1 MRLLVTL
8 RTSFKAVLKNGK
20 RSFLTMF
27 GIIVGIG
34 AVIAIMSIGR
44 GYEQDTIKS
53 LTDSKEGEVKVTVSF
68 QPNDQNLYETNPN
81 FFQQT
86 DLELVKNIDG
96 VEKAEFPKQELTTT
110 YIKVQ
115 VKDDSKD
122 EELVLTTA
130 GDKEMIKGRNVSEA
144 DQALANKVVAIDDTL
159 AKGLYDTSAN
169 ALHRGLEISG
179 QLFTIVG
186 VYKGT
191 AVNSMFSMPLSNIM
205 IPKST
210 YNNYLAEKS
219 SNSSIELT
227 LKQGVKPNK
236 VTEKAMDILK
246 DKGTMTSL
254 GKYEV
259 YDTAMMSD
267 AIGSVLSQITLFISA
282 VAGISLFI
290 AGVGVMNM
298 MYISVS
304 ERTKEIGIRRAL
316 GATQNS
322 IMMQFLFEGVSLT
335 LIGGIIGYIFGM
347 LLAYGIGSLVKISIH
362 MDLFVVLLAVGI
374 SSLIGL
380 IFSVFPARA
389 AAKKDLI
396 DILR

>member
-130 GDKEMIKGRNVSEA
+130 GDKEMIKGRNVSKA

-210 YNNYLAEKS
+210 YNNYLAEKN

-267 AIGSVLSQITLFISA
+267 AIGSILSQITLFISA